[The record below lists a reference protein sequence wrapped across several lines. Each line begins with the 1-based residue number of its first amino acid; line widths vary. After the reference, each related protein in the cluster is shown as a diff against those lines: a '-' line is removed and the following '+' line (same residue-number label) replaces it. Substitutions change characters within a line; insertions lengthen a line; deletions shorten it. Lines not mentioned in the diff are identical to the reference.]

1 MISNLQ
7 AGNKKELLKLIEY
20 FQPLLKKYS
29 FLLGYQDAYDDLQ
42 LSFIEFLQN
51 MPLKSLYNKNDG
63 TIVEY
68 IRVSVSNF
76 YKAEIKKIINQKNE
90 IPMSDLTE
98 NQQFMVLKQNS
109 YCDDT
114 FLIEYEFDKILNS
127 EEMEII
133 YLIYVLEYSSSDI
146 AKIQHKTR
154 QAINQKKKRALN
166 KLRESMC
173 KTLYL

>member
-1 MISNLQ
+1 M
-7 AGNKKELLKLIEY
+7 
-20 FQPLLKKYS
+20 
-29 FLLGYQDAYDDLQ
+29 
-42 LSFIEFLQN
+42 
-51 MPLKSLYNKNDG
+51 
-63 TIVEY
+63 EY

-154 QAINQKKKRALN
+154 QAINQKKN
-166 KLRESMC
+166 VH
-173 KTLYL
+173 